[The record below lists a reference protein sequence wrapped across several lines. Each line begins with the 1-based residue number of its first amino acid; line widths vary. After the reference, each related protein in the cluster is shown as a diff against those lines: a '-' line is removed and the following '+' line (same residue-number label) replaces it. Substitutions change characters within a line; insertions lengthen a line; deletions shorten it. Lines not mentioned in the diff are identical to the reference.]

1 MACNLHNDE
10 QETEKNLYS
19 MFPNLPQIEVDSQSI
34 TYHPPQQLGIL
45 ADAKFLIYRF
55 LLGLHRPITL
65 AKVIGNLLVAV
76 TFAKLLGNPHFFL

>member
-1 MACNLHNDE
+1 MACHLHYDE
-10 QETEKNLYS
+10 KDAEKNLYS
-19 MFPNLPQIEVDSQSI
+19 MFSNLPQIEVDSQSL

-45 ADAKFLIYRF
+45 ADAKFLIYHL
-55 LLGLHRPITL
+55 LLGLHRPIAF